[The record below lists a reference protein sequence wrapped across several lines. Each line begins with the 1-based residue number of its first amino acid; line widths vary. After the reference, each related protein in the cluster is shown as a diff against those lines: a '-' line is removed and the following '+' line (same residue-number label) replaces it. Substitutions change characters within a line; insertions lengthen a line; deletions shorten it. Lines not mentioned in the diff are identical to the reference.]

1 MGPWGFLVAYLAIVI
16 ALGCILDS
24 VSIMLILLPIALP
37 IAQSF
42 NMDIIWFGVVTVVAV
57 EIGLLTPP
65 FGVSVYTVKSAL
77 NDARITV
84 WDIFAGAFPFVLVM
98 VAVLAVL
105 VAFPAL
111 STWLARM

>member
-1 MGPWGFLVAYLAIVI
+1 
-16 ALGCILDS
+16 
-24 VSIMLILLPIALP
+24 
-37 IAQSF
+37 
-42 NMDIIWFGVVTVVAV
+42 
-57 EIGLLTPP
+57 
-65 FGVSVYTVKSAL
+65 VSVYTVKSAL